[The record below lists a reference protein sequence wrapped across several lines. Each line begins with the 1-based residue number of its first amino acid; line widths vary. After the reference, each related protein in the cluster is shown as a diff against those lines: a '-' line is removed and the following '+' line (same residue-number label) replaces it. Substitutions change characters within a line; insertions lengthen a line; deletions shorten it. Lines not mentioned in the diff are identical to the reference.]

1 MEVKGKAAASGAA
14 RKPVAY
20 ADLREWIAA
29 LDKAGELDTVKGEV
43 DWNIELGTITRL
55 ALGPGT
61 GKAILFDNIKGYNK
75 PGSRCGRMFMSGL
88 ASYSRVAMMMGLPRD
103 SHPRDLVRLGREL
116 LTGAIPPRVVKDGP
130 CKEVIVKGKDV
141 DIYDFPSPMWNRADG
156 GRYILTYAGVVS
168 ADPDSKVMNVGIY
181 RGMVASKTD
190 IPMLMWRAQ
199 NVGHHVAAW
208 QAKGAKEMPIAVVI
222 GWDPTFGF
230 CASAPIT
237 RGVCE
242 YDVMGA
248 IRGSPVDLV
257 KCETSDLMVPA
268 SAEIV
273 IEGVLTLDPKDY
285 VMEGPFAEFTG
296 YVAGDKSP
304 KPTIKVK
311 CITHRKNPIMTGAIE
326 GALPGSYSE
335 NGICSSIMRAG
346 VAWGVLDR
354 AGVPGVVDV
363 WCPPVQMGINTVVAI
378 KQSYRNQAK
387 QVGHALW
394 GSAAGH
400 VRYKHVTVVD
410 DDIDIHDYGA
420 VDWAIAYRVNAGEDD
435 VLIAPSTFGAGLDPS
450 TRKRDR
456 NAALFGTGKW
466 ARVLIDATM
475 NLDYDPDPELDGAR
489 FPPLIWPTE
498 EDRKAAHKRWKELG
512 LTPLDPRARR

>member
-1 MEVKGKAAASGAA
+1 MEVK

-20 ADLREWIAA
+20 GDLRGWIAA

-61 GKAILFDNIKGYNK
+61 GKALLFNNIKDYNK
-75 PGSRCGRMFMSGL
+75 ADSRCRSLFMSGL
-88 ASYSRVAMMMGLPRD
+88 SAYSRVALMMGLPAD
-103 SHPRDLVRLGREL
+103 THPRELVKIGREV
-116 LTGAIPPRVVKDGP
+116 LTGAIPPVIVKDAP

-141 DIYDFPSPMWNRADG
+141 DIYDFPSPHWNRPDG
-156 GRYILTYAGVVS
+156 GRYILTYGGVVS
-168 ADPDSKVMNVGIY
+168 KDPVSDVMNVGIY
-181 RGMVASKTD
+181 RGMVASKNE

-199 NVGHHVAAW
+199 NIGHHVAAW
-208 QAKGAKEMPIAVVI
+208 QAQGKKEMPIAVVM

-242 YDVMGA
+242 YDVMGS
-248 IRGSPVDLV
+248 IRGAPVELV
-257 KCETSDLMVPA
+257 KCETVDLYVPA
-268 SAEIV
+268 TAEIV
-273 IEGVLTLDPKDY
+273 IEGMLTLDPKDY

-304 KPTIKVK
+304 KPTIKITA
-311 CITHRKNPIMTGAIE
+311 ITHRKNPIMTGAIE

-346 VAWGVLDR
+346 VAWNILDR
-354 AGVPGVVDV
+354 SGVPGVVDV
-363 WCPPVQMGINTVVAI
+363 WCPPVQMGINTVVSI

-394 GSAAGH
+394 GSAAAN

-410 DDIDIHDYGA
+410 DDIDIHDYAA

-456 NAALFGTGKW
+456 NAALYGTGKW

-475 NLDYDPDPELDGAR
+475 NLDYDPDPDFGGAR
-489 FPPLIWPTE
+489 FPPLIWPSE
-498 EDRKAAHKRWKELG
+498 ADRKAAHKRWKELG
-512 LTPLDPRARR
+512 LTPLAPSARR

>member
-1 MEVKGKAAASGAA
+1 MEVKGKAVGSGAA

-61 GKAILFDNIKGYNK
+61 GKAILFNNIKDYNK
-75 PGSRCGRMFMSGL
+75 PDSRCGRMFMSGL

-103 SHPRDLVRLGREL
+103 THPRALVSLGREL
-116 LTGAIPPRVVKDGP
+116 LTGAIKPRVVKDAP
-130 CKEVIVKGKDV
+130 CKDVIVKGKDV
-141 DIYDFPSPMWNRADG
+141 DVYDFPSPMWNRADG

-208 QAKGAKEMPIAVVI
+208 QAKGAKEMPIAVVM

-248 IRGSPVDLV
+248 IRGEPVDLV

-346 VAWGVLDR
+346 VAWSVLDR

-475 NLDYDPDPELDGAR
+475 NLDYDPDPELGGAR
-489 FPPLIWPTE
+489 FPPLIWPSD
-498 EDRKAAHKRWKELG
+498 EDREAAYKRWKELG
-512 LTPLDPRARR
+512 LTPLDPSARR

>member
-1 MEVKGKAAASGAA
+1 MEVK

-20 ADLREWIAA
+20 EDLRGWVAA
-29 LDKAGELDTVKGEV
+29 LDKAGELDQVKGEV
-43 DWNIELGTITRL
+43 DWKYELGTLTRL

-61 GKAILFDNIKGYNK
+61 GKALMFNNIKDYNK
-75 PGSRCGRMFMSGL
+75 PDSRCGRMFVSGL

-103 SHPRDLVRLGREL
+103 THPRELVKLGRSVLE
-116 LTGAIPPRVVKDGP
+116 GRIAPRTVKEAP

-141 DIYDFPSPMWNRADG
+141 NLDDFPSPIWNRPDG
-156 GRYILTYAGVVS
+156 GRYILTYAGIIS
-168 ADPDSKVMNVGIY
+168 KDPTTHVHNIGIY
-181 RGMVASKTD
+181 RGMAASKNE

-208 QAKGAKEMPIAVVI
+208 QAQGHKRMPIAVAI
-222 GWDPTFGF
+222 GCEPTFGF

-248 IRGSPVDLV
+248 IRGAPIDLV
-257 KCETSDLMVPA
+257 KCETNDLMVPA
-268 SAEIV
+268 SAEII
-273 IEGVLTLDPKDY
+273 IEGELTLDPAEY

-296 YVAGDKSP
+296 YVAGDKSL
-304 KPTIKVK
+304 KPCIKIT
-311 CITHRKNPIMTGAIE
+311 CITHRKNPILTGAIE

-346 VAWGVLDR
+346 VAWNVLDR
-354 AGVPGVVDV
+354 AGVPGIVDV
-363 WCPPVQMGINTVVAI
+363 WCPPVQMGINTTVAI

-456 NAALFGTGKW
+456 NAAQFGTGKW

-489 FPPLIWPTE
+489 FPPLIWPSD
-498 EDRKAAHKRWKELG
+498 EDRKAAHARWKELG